1 LPEVNTMLK
10 TLLLLF
16 VALNL
21 YAENI
26 VGGIAVLVENEP
38 ITLHEVSEAMREHSQ
53 SAEDA
58 VKLLVRKKLEEVE
71 ASERGIK
78 VTSQEVLDDIQ
89 KMARQNNMSIME
101 FYEAIRQT
109 QGMSEASLKKAILEK
124 LTNQKLYNAIAFSQ
138 IEQPT
143 PEEEEEYYQIHKQE
157 FSVPQGFTVI
167 VYRSASKERLEEKAN
182 NPMLYAPDVKSESVT
197 LKAEQIDPRL
207 VQMLMQ
213 TPLNTFTPVL
223 PDREGF
229 TSFYVQEKLNS
240 QTPDLETIRPQLTQ
254 QIIGQKRQQVLNDYF
269 SRLRMTADVRI
280 IRLPE

>member
-1 LPEVNTMLK
+1 MMLK

-16 VALNL
+16 LALNL

-53 SAEDA
+53 SADEA

-101 FYEAIRQT
+101 FYEAVSQT
-109 QGMSEASLKKAILEK
+109 QGMSEAALKKAIREK
-124 LTNQKLYNAIAFSQ
+124 LTNQKLYNKIAFSQ

-143 PEEEEEYYQIHKQE
+143 PEEEEEFYQIHKEE

-167 VYRSASKERLEEKAN
+167 VYKSPSKERLEQKVN
-182 NPMLYAPDVKSESVT
+182 NPMLYSPEIQSENMT
-197 LKAEQIDPRL
+197 LQAEQTDPRL
-207 VQMLMQ
+207 VQLLMQ

-229 TSFYVQEKLNS
+229 TSFYVQEKLNP

-254 QIIGQKRQQVLNDYF
+254 QIIAQKRQQVLNDYF
-269 SRLRMTADVRI
+269 SRLQMTADVRI